1 MKEIMVEVMIEIM
14 MEMIGNDD
22 GNIGNDNSSDRYEG
36 SRTSKH
42 TGKGKRSYP
51 KTMFKRKF

>member
-1 MKEIMVEVMIEIM
+1 MVEIMIEIM

-22 GNIGNDNSSDRYEG
+22 GNIGNVNSNDRYEG

-51 KTMFKRKF
+51 KTIFKRNF